1 MGVGYPGLGSGD
13 AGERETRP
21 RAVLVP
27 LLCADATLGCSFW
40 GGLRG
45 GEDSGGRWGSPCKGG
60 PHDRCGEG
68 KGPGAGLTA
77 QGGRAACSPVL
88 PGGSPRGVC
97 ASSAFQAG
105 SPQCP

>member
-45 GEDSGGRWGSPCKGG
+45 GRT
-60 PHDRCGEG
+60 
-68 KGPGAGLTA
+68 PGAGGALHAKGALTTDA
-77 QGGRAACSPVL
+77 ERAKA
-88 PGGSPRGVC
+88 PG
-97 ASSAFQAG
+97 QD
-105 SPQCP
+105 